1 MSRKKQFDYFKAME
15 KLAES
20 GHLAAQILEDI
31 VDNYTAEN
39 FITKANQI
47 HKIEKESDQL
57 LDELNAELY
66 DAFITPIDREDI
78 MVISEL
84 LDDILDGINSMAFL
98 FENLNVTDMRP
109 DTDRFATMVNTAT
122 NGVHMAMKE
131 FHKFKNSKDL
141 KNLIH
146 EVNDIESEGDRL
158 FSRLKKKLFSE
169 EEDLLEI
176 IKWNEIYDRFETIL
190 NATEET
196 VDMIDVL
203 TIKNT

>member
-1 MSRKKQFDYFKAME
+1 
-15 KLAES
+15 
-20 GHLAAQILEDI
+20 
-31 VDNYTAEN
+31 
-39 FITKANQI
+39 
-47 HKIEKESDQL
+47 
-57 LDELNAELY
+57 
-66 DAFITPIDREDI
+66 
-78 MVISEL
+78 
-84 LDDILDGINSMAFL
+84 
-98 FENLNVTDMRP
+98 MRP

-158 FSRLKKKLFSE
+158 LSRLKKKLFSE